1 MALGRFEPID
11 LLLIILRGEMKPWLA
26 VEGPQI
32 FAVML
37 TAIITYPRSKWCSVF
52 LVAGTRMDEWLMAW
66 TDIVESYARHE
77 GCDKIEGYGRPG
89 WERVTGAHKASVQIV
104 KDL

>member
-1 MALGRFEPID
+1 MTLGRFEPVD
-11 LLLIILRGEMKPWLA
+11 VLMLVLQGQFKPWLV
-26 VEGPQI
+26 VEGDEI

-52 LVAGTRMDEWLMAW
+52 LVAGSRMEEWLMAW
-66 TDIVESYARHE
+66 TDIVESYARE
-77 GCDKIEGYGRPG
+77 QGCDKIEGYGRPG
-89 WERVTGAHKASVQIV
+89 WERVTGARKASVQIV